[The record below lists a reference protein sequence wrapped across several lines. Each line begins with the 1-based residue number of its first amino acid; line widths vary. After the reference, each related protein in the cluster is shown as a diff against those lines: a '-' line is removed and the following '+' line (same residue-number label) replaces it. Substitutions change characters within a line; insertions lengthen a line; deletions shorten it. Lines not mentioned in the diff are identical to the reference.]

1 MKGYVCVVAKRHVL
15 EPYDL
20 PPAERGAFWEDVLF
34 AAQRVAG
41 LLQPI
46 KVNYH
51 IHGNSLP
58 HLHAH
63 IYPRFRG
70 DRFVGGPIDARVE
83 PVIQAPEELDRL
95 RQALT

>member
-1 MKGYVCVVAKRHVL
+1 M
-15 EPYDL
+15 
-20 PPAERGAFWEDVLF
+20 AFWEDVVF
-34 AAQRVAG
+34 AAERVAR

-63 IYPRFRG
+63 IYQRFRG
-70 DRFVGGPIDARVE
+70 DRFVGGPD
-83 PVIQAPEELDRL
+83 
-95 RQALT
+95 